1 MGASKTAGLV
11 ESISAVTL
19 LTQDMSSAVSFYKL
33 LGFELARGGE
43 DAAFST
49 FRAGTQYLNLS
60 MESADQ
66 KETSS
71 RGVWGRTIF
80 YVRNVDDMYRVCLEA
95 ELEPSFAP
103 RNAVWGERYFHI
115 VDPDG
120 NELSFARPILP

>member
-1 MGASKTAGLV
+1 MENSKPAGLV

-19 LTQDMSSAVSFYKL
+19 LTKDMSGAVSFYKR

-60 MESADQ
+60 RESTDQ
-66 KETSS
+66 KESSS
-71 RGVWGRTIF
+71 RDLWGRTIF

-95 ELEPSFAP
+95 KLEPSFAP
-103 RNAVWGERYFHI
+103 RDAVWGERYFHI